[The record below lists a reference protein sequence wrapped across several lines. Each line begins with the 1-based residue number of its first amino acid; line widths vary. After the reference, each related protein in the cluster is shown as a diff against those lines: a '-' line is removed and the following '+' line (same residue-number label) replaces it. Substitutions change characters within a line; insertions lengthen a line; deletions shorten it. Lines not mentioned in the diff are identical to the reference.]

1 MLNCKLCG
9 VPLPI
14 AEDGEILPCV
24 VCELT
29 NLKKRM
35 LSLELQYQTLQEFAV
50 SAPISIPGVLEQFS
64 QTLGDTEEFRK
75 KCNENYDHW
84 ITNIMNQLKHLEEEI
99 TKIKLYCKWLKN
111 K

>member
-1 MLNCKLCG
+1 MNCKLCR
-9 VPLPI
+9 VPLSI
-14 AEDGEILPCV
+14 AEDGEILPCEM
-24 VCELT
+24 C

-75 KCNENYDHW
+75 RCTENYDNW
-84 ITNIMNQLKHLEEEI
+84 NVNIMNQLKRINEEI
-99 TKIKLYCKWLKN
+99 LKIKEYCKWLKN

>member
-24 VCELT
+24 VCDLS

-75 KCNENYDHW
+75 KCKENYDHL
-84 ITNIMNQLKHLEEEI
+84 IINILNQLKTHRENLLW
-99 TKIKLYCKWLKN
+99 IKDRIR
-111 K
+111 